1 MIDQVAA
8 QSTLEARGPESHM
21 LAFRAHHRLAGVGDQ
36 LCAASRRVR
45 GAGALR
51 CAAKPNAEKIEGE
64 LVLIGRGWRAARLK
78 RSLAGDADE
87 SRGLQRASPARPSS
101 RPPGHR
107 RCCVGVSRHLVDRS
121 HMRQA
126 IDLFLQLPPSP
137 LASSAALNPA
147 SSCSAA
153 FHASDSPDARRVFP
167 WLRHGLAE
175 THPACSLAFSART
188 PNGIHGGPWPA
199 ATTLDGEPP
208 PCWDLQ
214 SLGSRGPLLTRGI

>member
-8 QSTLEARGPESHM
+8 QSTLKARGPESHM
-21 LAFRAHHRLAGVGDQ
+21 LASRAHHRCLALQASEISSAQFRVER
-36 LCAASRRVR
+36 AWSRRAAVCRQSPTRRENRRRVGIDWSWVAGGAAETQLGGRR
-45 GAGALR
+45 GRIAW
-51 CAAKPNAEKIEGE
+51 P
-64 LVLIGRGWRAARLK
+64 AARFP
-78 RSLAGDADE
+78 S
-87 SRGLQRASPARPSS
+87 ASPS

-107 RCCVGVSRHLVDRS
+107 RRCVGVSRHLVDRS
-121 HMRQA
+121 HMWQA
-126 IDLFLQLPPSP
+126 IELFLQLPPSP

-188 PNGIHGGPWPA
+188 PNGIHGGPWTA
-199 ATTLDGEPP
+199 NLRRA
-208 PCWDLQ
+208 
-214 SLGSRGPLLTRGI
+214 GISNR